1 MNLVVLGRLAL
12 LLALV
17 EVEPF
22 YLPMSLPW
30 DATPRQVFSGLRDL
44 ETEYGL
50 ELALGT
56 FQSDVDDR
64 AEVIVGQFGF
74 DNANDADLS
83 VQAYFDADGVLLALY
98 ARTQADGGG
107 AFDVVAQLE
116 RIYFDTQA
124 SYNRYYPVWGNLRI
138 FTIFEEGSDLEVHI
152 NMVEPTDAENDWDV
166 GVLYLPTANR
176 ETVGELWPLV
186 IENLT
191 GDV

>member
-17 EVEPF
+17 EAQPYE
-22 YLPMSLPW
+22 LPMDLTW
-30 DATPRQVFSGLRDL
+30 EATPRQVFAALRDF

-50 ELALGT
+50 ELGLGT
-56 FQSDVDDR
+56 FRSDVDEE

-74 DNANDADLS
+74 ADANDADLS
-83 VQAYFDADGVLLALY
+83 VQAYFDVAGDLLAFY
-98 ARTQADGGG
+98 ARTEAKGGR
-107 AFDVVAQLE
+107 AFDVVAKLE
-116 RIYFDTQA
+116 DIYFDAHAT
-124 SYNRYYPVWGNLRI
+124 YNRYYPVWGNLRV
-138 FTIFEEGSDLEVHI
+138 FTIYEEGSALEIHV
-152 NMVEPTDAENDWDV
+152 NMVEPTDGGEDWDV
-166 GVLYLPTANR
+166 GVLYLPPANR